1 MLTSCETQDLR
12 GFLPSGRVGGRRVLD
27 AEQVR
32 RIVIDAIGDSWD
44 APNAHG
50 VDLREALVPP
60 SLIKVIQ
67 QTVHEGEIHDTVID
81 AWLVLIEN
89 PESGDGYRIVANADG
104 SDFGLAIQGSSK
116 DAPLF
121 LCGWYGDFVNTL
133 EAM

>member
-1 MLTSCETQDLR
+1 
-12 GFLPSGRVGGRRVLD
+12 VLD
-27 AEQVR
+27 ADQIR
-32 RIVIDAIGDSWD
+32 LIVIDAIGDSWD
-44 APNAHG
+44 ETNHHG
-50 VDLREALVPP
+50 VDLREALVRP

-67 QTVHEGEIHDTVID
+67 QTVHEGEIRDTVID

-104 SDFGLAIQGSSK
+104 SDFGLAIQGASR

-121 LCGWYGDFVNTL
+121 LYGWYGNFMNTL